1 MKERLRILFLEDSL
15 RDRELAAEALAGK
28 GLVCEFTYA
37 RTQAEFEQALADG
50 QLDIILS
57 AFTLPSYEGGKA
69 LAYAHETR
77 PEVPF
82 VFVSGT
88 IGEERAVES
97 LKLGATDY
105 VPKGH
110 LERLAPV
117 VRRALA
123 EREFI
128 TAQHQAEA
136 ELRWKTAFLEAQ
148 VNSSLDGI
156 LVVNGEGRQILQ
168 NQRMLQLWKIPPEV
182 ASTVDDRTQL
192 QFAMAKVK
200 DPQAFV
206 DKVEYLYAH
215 PNEISRD
222 EIELKDGT
230 ILDRYSSPVVG
241 KDGTYYG
248 RIWTFR
254 DVTEQQRLEAQ
265 LRQSQK
271 MEAIGQ
277 LAAGVAH
284 DFNNMLAVI
293 SGNADLLLMAPD
305 QLGPEV
311 NEGLK
316 QILAAAQRA
325 AILTRQLLIFSRK
338 QIPQPQPLVV
348 SDLVKNMIKMLKRI
362 IPENIR
368 LDCDYEKESS
378 FVQADPGMIEQV
390 LLNLAVNARDAMPH
404 GGQVRIT
411 TERVA
416 LNEGPTLKSPQARA
430 GTFLCLSVSDTGT
443 GIAPEHLPL
452 IFEPFFTTKEP
463 GKGTGLGL
471 ATVHGIVKQ
480 HQGWI
485 DVSSQLGSGA
495 TFNVFL
501 PAIPPP
507 STPTAVQP
515 AELMPRGGA
524 ETILLV
530 EDDYALRMV
539 TRRVLET
546 CGYKVCEASS
556 GGEALEVW
564 ARQPGEIALLLTDIV
579 MPGDL
584 NGRELAEQLWSRK
597 PGLPVVFMS
606 GYSAEVIGRDNEFLV
621 RTKSH
626 LLAKPFKTTAL
637 VQTVRECLDRKLG
650 QEHRGPVTEI

>member
-1 MKERLRILFLEDSL
+1 VNSL
-15 RDRELAAEALAGK
+15 
-28 GLVCEFTYA
+28 
-37 RTQAEFEQALADG
+37 
-50 QLDIILS
+50 S
-57 AFTLPSYEGGKA
+57 
-69 LAYAHETR
+69 
-77 PEVPF
+77 
-82 VFVSGT
+82 
-88 IGEERAVES
+88 
-97 LKLGATDY
+97 
-105 VPKGH
+105 
-110 LERLAPV
+110 
-117 VRRALA
+117 
-123 EREFI
+123 
-128 TAQHQAEA
+128 AQHQAEA

-156 LVVNGEGRQILQ
+156 LVVNREGRQILQ

-192 QFAMAKVK
+192 QFAMAQVK

-206 DKVEYLYAH
+206 EKVEYLYAY

-254 DVTEQQRLEAQ
+254 DVTEQRRLEAQ

-284 DFNNMLAVI
+284 DFNNMLAVVR
-293 SGNADLLLMAPD
+293 GNAELLLMAPD
-305 QLGPEV
+305 QLSAPAD
-311 NEGLK
+311 EGLK
-316 QILAAAQRA
+316 QILVAAQRA

-338 QIPQPQPLVV
+338 QIPQPQPLLVN
-348 SDLVKNMIKMLKRI
+348 DLVKNMIKMLKRL

-378 FVQADPGMIEQV
+378 FVQADAGMIEQV
-390 LLNLAVNARDAMPH
+390 LLNLAVNARDAMPR
-404 GGQVRIT
+404 GGQVRVT

-416 LNEGPTLKSPQARA
+416 LNEGATLKSPQARA
-430 GTFLCLSVSDTGT
+430 GMFLCLSVSDTGT

-463 GKGTGLGL
+463 GQGTGLGL

-480 HQGWI
+480 HHGWI
-485 DVSSQLGSGA
+485 EVSSQLGTGA
-495 TFNVFL
+495 TFKVFL

-507 STPTAVQP
+507 GAPKAAQP

-530 EDDYALRMV
+530 EDDYAVRTV

-546 CGYKVCEASS
+546 YGYKVCEASS
-556 GGEALEVW
+556 GREALEVW
-564 ARQPGEIALLLTDIV
+564 ARQPEEIALLLTDIV

-584 NGRELAEQLWSRK
+584 NGRELAEQLWPRK
-597 PGLPVVFMS
+597 PGLPAVFMS
-606 GYSAEVIGRDNEFLV
+606 GYSADVIGSDNEFLL
-621 RTKSH
+621 RTKSY
-626 LLAKPFKTTAL
+626 LITKPCTTTAL
-637 VQTVRECLDRKLG
+637 LQTLRQCLDRKLG
-650 QEHRGPVTEI
+650 RA